1 VSEPQQG
8 IYGIDLGTTYSVVGY
23 IDETGRPA
31 VTRNSEGQDT
41 TPSAVY
47 FETAE
52 NIVVGKVAKESAG
65 VYPEQV
71 VSLIKREMGDK
82 EWRREFFGKE
92 YTPPSVSALILSA
105 LAMDAETNTHR
116 PVNEV
121 VITVPAYFGLLEKD
135 ATRQAG
141 EIAGLKVIGIV
152 PEPVAAALHYGVTG
166 SADGTTF
173 LVYDLGGGTFD
184 VSLITMTPTSVEV
197 LAVGGNS
204 RLGGADWDEKLF
216 GHILEQLIGQWG
228 DESVRDDEAE
238 LQAIRTLTE
247 QTKKDLSKAE
257 SKPIIRRYTGT
268 SAKVT
273 VTRKQFEEM
282 AAELLEETIRI
293 TNRTLDEAEER
304 YPGIRGKISQLL
316 LVGGSS
322 WMPAVSERLR
332 QEFSWDP
339 RLSDPDLA
347 VAKGAA
353 LYAAGQTVRYVD
365 RGDGTEGGDD
375 AQSDSDTATA
385 GSGGRA
391 AGLGSGPVTD
401 AAVEEVA
408 SRTGLATEKV
418 RGLAQRTVVN
428 VLPKAVGVKLLDTSR
443 ANWEEDP
450 EGASYIEHL
459 IAAQTQ
465 LAYTAQTLVAKTVM
479 PSQPAVEIEIWEQ
492 AGDVPSPELAA
503 NHRVDDAGLIEGLGQ
518 YALAAG
524 SPVNIDINVDA
535 EGTVHL
541 RAVEPTSGK
550 NLEMNV
556 RISVLSQEQVEEAIA
571 IHRNLSISTS

>member
-1 VSEPQQG
+1 MSEPAHG

-41 TPSAVY
+41 TPSVVY

-65 VYPEQV
+65 VFPDQV
-71 VSLIKREMGDK
+71 VSLIKRAMGDK
-82 EWRREFFGKE
+82 EWHRDFFGQD
-92 YTPPSVSALILSA
+92 YTPPSISALILGA
-105 LAMDAETNTHR
+105 LAKDAETNTHR
-116 PVNEV
+116 PVNDV

-135 ATRQAG
+135 ATKQAG
-141 EIAGLKVIGIV
+141 DIAGLNVIGIV

-184 VSLITMTPTSVEV
+184 VSLIKLTKTAVEV

-216 GHILEQLIGQWG
+216 DYILDQLIEQWG

-247 QTKKDLSKAE
+247 QLKKDLSKAE
-257 SKPIIRRYTGT
+257 SKQIIRRYTGT
-268 SAKVT
+268 SAKFT
-273 VTRKQFEEM
+273 VTRKQFEGM
-282 AAELLEETIRI
+282 TADLLEETIRI
-293 TNRTLDEAEER
+293 TSRTLNEAEER
-304 YPGIRGKISQLL
+304 YPGIRGQISQLL

-322 WMPAVSERLR
+322 WMPAVSERLE
-332 QEFSWDP
+332 QEFSWQP

-353 LYAAGQTVRYVD
+353 LYAAGQTVRFVD
-365 RGDGTEGGDD
+365 TGDADGQT
-375 AQSDSDTATA
+375 
-385 GSGGRA
+385 GSGATTADASRPG
-391 AGLGSGPVTD
+391 AGLPSGPVTD

-408 SRTGLATEKV
+408 NRTGLDEDKV
-418 RGLAQRTVVN
+418 RSLAQRTVVN
-428 VLPKAVGVKLLDTSR
+428 VLPKAVGVKLIDT
-443 ANWEEDP
+443 AKPDWEDDP

-465 LAYTAQTLVAKTVM
+465 LPFQAETLVASTVVAN
-479 PSQPAVEIEIWEQ
+479 QPGVEIEIWEQ
-492 AGDVPSPELAA
+492 AGDVPSAGLAA
-503 NHRVDDAGLIEGLGQ
+503 NHRVDDAGLIEGLRPF
-518 YALAAG
+518 ALPAG
-524 SPVNIDINVDA
+524 SPVNIDITVDA
-535 EGTVHL
+535 EGTVNL
-541 RAVEPTSGK
+541 FASEPKSGK
-550 NLEMNV
+550 KLEMNV
-556 RISVLSQEQVEEAIA
+556 RISVLSREQVEDAKQNQ
-571 IHRNLSISTS
+571 RGLSISTS

>member
-1 VSEPQQG
+1 MNEAQQG

-41 TPSAVY
+41 TPSVVY
-47 FETAE
+47 FETAG

-82 EWRREFFGKE
+82 EWRRDFFGKE

-105 LAMDAETNTHR
+105 LAKDAETSTHR
-116 PVNEV
+116 PVSEA

-135 ATRQAG
+135 ATKQAG

-184 VSLITMTPTSVEV
+184 ISLIKMTETSVEV

-216 GHILEQLIGQWG
+216 DHILDQLIGQWG

-238 LQAIRTLTE
+238 LQAIRSLTE

-257 SKPIIRRYTGT
+257 SKQIIRRYSGT
-268 SAKVT
+268 AAKFT

-282 AAELLEETIRI
+282 TADLLEETIRI
-293 TNRTLDEAEER
+293 TKRTLDEAEQR
-304 YPGIRGKISQLL
+304 YPGIRGQISQLL

-322 WMPAVSERLR
+322 WMPAVAERLK
-332 QEFSWDP
+332 QEFSWEP

-353 LYAAGQTVRYVD
+353 LYAAGQTVRFV
-365 RGDGTEGGDD
+365 EGGES
-375 AQSDSDTATA
+375 AQDGPA
-385 GSGGRA
+385 GPDGGSERA
-391 AGLGSGPVTD
+391 PGLPAPGPVTEE
-401 AAVEEVA
+401 AVQEVA
-408 SRTGLATEKV
+408 RRIGVDEEKV
-418 RGLAQRTVVN
+418 RDLAQRTVVN
-428 VLPKAVGVKLLDTSR
+428 VLPKAVGVKLVDT
-443 ANWEEDP
+443 AKPDWQGNP
-450 EGASYIEHL
+450 EAASYIEHL
-459 IAAQTQ
+459 IAPQTQ
-465 LAYTAQTLVAKTVM
+465 LPTTADTLVARTIYNH
-479 PSQPAVEIEIWEQ
+479 QTAVEIEIWEQ
-492 AGDVPSPELAA
+492 AGEVPGRDLSE
-503 NHRVDDAGLIEGLGQ
+503 NHRVDDAGQIEGLGP
-518 YALAAG
+518 YSLPLG
-524 SPVNIDINVDA
+524 SPINIDIKVDG

-541 RAVEPTSGK
+541 HAVEPTSG
-550 NLEMNV
+550 NDLEMNV
-556 RISVLSQEQVEEAIA
+556 RIQILSQEQLDEAIE
-571 IHRNLSISTS
+571 IHRGLTISTT

>member
-1 VSEPQQG
+1 VSEPQHG

-23 IDETGRPA
+23 IDETGRGA
-31 VTRNSEGQDT
+31 VTRNSDGQDT
-41 TPSAVY
+41 TPSVVY
-47 FETAE
+47 FETAD

-65 VYPEQV
+65 VFPDQV

-82 EWRREFFGKE
+82 EWRRDFFGKE
-92 YTPPSVSALILSA
+92 YTPPSISALILGA
-105 LAMDAETNTHR
+105 LAKDAETHTHR

-135 ATRQAG
+135 ATKQAG
-141 EIAGLKVIGIV
+141 EIAGLRVIGIV

-173 LVYDLGGGTFD
+173 LVFDLGGGTFD
-184 VSLITMTPTSVEV
+184 VSLIRMTETLVEV

-216 GHILEQLIGQWG
+216 DHLVDQLIEQWG

-257 SKPIIRRYTGT
+257 SKQIIRRYTGT
-268 SAKVT
+268 SAKVV
-273 VTRKQFEEM
+273 VTRKQFEDM
-282 AAELLEETIRI
+282 TAELLEETIRI
-293 TNRTLDEAEER
+293 THRTLDEAEER
-304 YPGIRGKISQLL
+304 HPGIRGRISELL

-322 WMPAVSERLR
+322 WMPAVSERLKE
-332 QEFSWDP
+332 EFSWEP

-365 RGDGTEGGDD
+365 VEEKS
-375 AQSDSDTATA
+375 AQAGSAAATA
-385 GSGGRA
+385 GTGDRG
-391 AGLGSGPVTD
+391 AGLGYSGPVTD

-408 SRTGLATEKV
+408 NRTGLDEEKV
-418 RGLAQRTVVN
+418 RSLAGRTVVN
-428 VLPKAVGVKLLDTSR
+428 VLPKAVGVKLLDTTKP
-443 ANWEEDP
+443 NWEDDP
-450 EGASYIEHL
+450 EAASYIEHL

-465 LAYTAQTLVAKTVM
+465 LPLEEPRTLEANTVTAN
-479 PSQPAVEIEIWEQ
+479 QPAIEIEIWEQ
-492 AGDVPSPELAA
+492 AGDVPSSDLTA
-503 NHRVDDAGLIEGLGQ
+503 NHRVDNAGLIEGLRPF
-518 YALAAG
+518 ALPAG
-524 SPVNIDINVDA
+524 SPVNIDMKVDA
-535 EGTVHL
+535 EGTVNLH
-541 RAVEPTSGK
+541 AVEPKSGK
-550 NLEMNV
+550 DLEMNV
-556 RISVLSQEQVEEAIA
+556 RISVLSQEQMEEAKQ
-571 IHRNLSISTS
+571 IHRGLSISTS